1 MPKKTVASALLQADD
16 EFDFDV
22 IVKRSPRR
30 RTLEI
35 NVRNGRV
42 QLMLPSFVSDSDGMD
57 FLRRKRDWIRRAL
70 RRQRVRAAE
79 IVEKTYQAGELFSFL
94 GRQYVLQ
101 LGESPRKQ
109 VNLEDNSLRVLL
121 PTLDSDSVRQAIWQW
136 YREQARSILSAKTE
150 ARVKQLGQRHAGI
163 RLRQTKTKW
172 GHCTAGGVIQ
182 YNWVIVT
189 APEPVID
196 YLVAHE
202 VSHLLHLNHSPAFW
216 QVVESLQPDYRV
228 QRAWLRKYGH
238 TLTV

>member
-1 MPKKTVASALLQADD
+1 MPKKIITSALLQADD

-57 FLRRKRDWIRRAL
+57 FLRRKHDWIHRAL
-70 RRQRVRAAE
+70 RRQRVRAEE
-79 IVEKTYQAGELFSFL
+79 IVEKTYQPGELFAFL
-94 GRQYVLQ
+94 GKQYALH
-101 LGESPRKQ
+101 LGTSRRKQ
-109 VNLEDNSLRVLL
+109 VMLEGDDLHVLL
-121 PTLDSDSVRQAIWQW
+121 PTLDSDKVREAIRQW
-136 YREQARSILSAKTE
+136 YREQARMILTTKTE
-150 ARVKQLGQRHAGI
+150 ARVEQLGTRHTGI

-172 GHCTAGGVIQ
+172 GHCTATGIIQ
-182 YNWVIVT
+182 YNWLIVA
-189 APEPVID
+189 APEPVVD

-202 VSHLLHLNHSPAFW
+202 VSHLRHLNHSPAFW
-216 QVVESLQPDYRV
+216 RVVESLQPDYRV
-228 QRAWLRKYGH
+228 QRSWLRKYGH